1 MVLLE
6 AGKEAHA
13 RFEQTKLTSV
23 NMAIQDM
30 KWIKDNNLKM
40 NNVLKAGIVH
50 IKEGSQI
57 QYLNEQILRL
67 NSDLGRAKAHRDI
80 IFYIF
85 KNHPEIYLEAKKAVG
100 DGI

>member
-1 MVLLE
+1 ME
-6 AGKEAHA
+6 IKPQ
-13 RFEQTKLTSV
+13 FEQTKLTSV
-23 NMAIQDM
+23 NMSVNDM

-40 NNVLKAGIVH
+40 NNVLKAGIIH
-50 IKEGSQI
+50 IREGSQI

-85 KNHPEIYLEAKKAVG
+85 KNHPEIYLEAKKTVG